1 MNDDSETIR
10 ILYMDDD
17 EGLAR
22 LLRKRLRRH
31 GHDVDLACDG
41 ETGLKML
48 EETAYD
54 LVLVDYNMPGL
65 CGNDVIRAMAER
77 GSLPPTIMVTGNGDE
92 RVAVEAMKLGATD
105 YLVKDVEMNY
115 LELLPM
121 IIKQVQEKQRLLR
134 EKEQMIKKIRENE
147 ERYRRLVELTPDGI
161 AVIVDQRLAFVNP
174 SGVGLLG
181 YDEFE
186 EILEKPLFDFV
197 HKESETAIRHQLDL
211 IIRGKEKAPWIEAKL
226 TCRDGRALDAEVSG
240 IPFIYQDQW
249 AILFIFRD
257 ITERKLAQERL
268 EYMAH
273 YDPLTALPNR
283 TLFFDRLDQT
293 LRHAQR
299 YQLIFSL
306 LFLDLDRFK
315 EINDTMGHDV
325 GDLLLKIAAERIRSC
340 VRSCDTVARMG
351 GDEFTVI
358 LTRITEPDNSMMIA
372 EKIIESLQQPF
383 DLNGKEGS
391 VGASIGVSIYPKSG
405 DNADSLLQAADAAMY
420 QAKRDGRGQA
430 RIAATIDK
438 E

>member
-1 MNDDSETIR
+1 MSAPETTR

-31 GHDVDLACDG
+31 GHEVELASDG
-41 ETGLKML
+41 ESGLRKL
-48 EETAYD
+48 AETAYD
-54 LVLVDYNMPGL
+54 LVLVDYNMPGM
-65 CGNDVIRAMAER
+65 CGTDVIRAMAQN
-77 GSLPPTIMVTGNGDE
+77 GNMPPTIMVTGNGDE

-121 IIKQVQEKQRLLR
+121 IIEQVRDKQRLLR
-134 EKEQMIKKIRENE
+134 EKEQMLRKIRENE

-161 AVIVDQRLAFVNP
+161 AVIVDQRLAFMNP

-181 YDEFE
+181 YSEIE
-186 EILEKPLFDFV
+186 EIVDHPLFDFV
-197 HKESETAIRHQLDL
+197 HRESETAIHEQLNL

-226 TCRDGRALDAEVSG
+226 ARRDGTAMDAEVSG

-257 ITERKLAQERL
+257 ITERKMAQERL

-273 YDPLTALPNR
+273 YDPLTGLPNR
-283 TLFFDRLDQT
+283 TLFFDRLNQT
-293 LRHAQR
+293 LLHARR

-306 LFLDLDRFK
+306 FFIDLDHFK
-315 EINDTMGHDV
+315 EVNDSLGHDM
-325 GDLLLKIAAERIRSC
+325 GDLLLKMAADRIRSC
-340 VRSCDTVARMG
+340 IRGCDTVARMG

-358 LTRITEPDNSMMIA
+358 LSRITEPDNALMIA
-372 EKIIESLQQPF
+372 EKIIAQLQEPF
-383 DLNGKEGS
+383 DLDGREGR
-391 VGASIGVSIYPKSG
+391 VGASVGISVYPEDG
-405 DNADSLLQAADAAMY
+405 EDAERLLRAADAAMY
-420 QAKRDGRGQA
+420 EAKRGGRGQA
-430 RIAATIDK
+430 RIAQIK
-438 E
+438 GE